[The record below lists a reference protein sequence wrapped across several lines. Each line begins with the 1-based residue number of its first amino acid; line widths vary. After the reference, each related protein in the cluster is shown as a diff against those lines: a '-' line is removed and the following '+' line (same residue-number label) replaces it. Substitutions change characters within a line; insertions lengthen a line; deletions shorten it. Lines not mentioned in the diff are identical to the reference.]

1 MVEEQGPRVILEPV
15 FSQWETALREPRG
28 NAQARAHFGLDV
40 DRAVVM
46 SGHQPMVFH
55 GGILAK
61 LIALD
66 EAAKRTGA
74 QAVWIVPDQDTFD
87 ASSDPG
93 SIRLPMGSRES
104 LQAQRVELYIQD
116 RAHTGVPT
124 GVPTGS
130 LPAMEI
136 VGEAVEHESV
146 GELAQWLDQFG
157 SMETLAQQF
166 GYGVIEYAC
175 DRLGM
180 VVPTIVFASQ
190 LMEVESIRAVIEKM
204 IGDARRCVGLY
215 NEAAELF
222 PAAGVRA
229 LTIEGDRIELPMW
242 GMRAGEAR
250 VAIDTDNVGEF
261 EFEELVPRGLL
272 MSALC
277 RMQLADVFI
286 HGLGGDVYDQISE
299 RWFGDWLGVELSPKA
314 KVSADLRL
322 DLGFGLGFGID
333 EQIDTATAIWK
344 HQHSLHSPALVG
356 AGDVQRRKDEL
367 VLQIET
373 APAKSDE
380 RDELYRALQA
390 LLVAYR
396 EQYSGEIAAFGEKA
410 AQAKVL
416 ESQLELARD
425 RTWAMVCFSQDELES
440 LDRATREAMN

>member
-1 MVEEQGPRVILEPV
+1 MVEERGPRVILEPV
-15 FSQWETALREPRG
+15 FLQWETALREPRG
-28 NAQARAHFGLDV
+28 NAQARAYFGLDGA
-40 DRAVVM
+40 RAVVM

-74 QAVWIVPDQDTFD
+74 QALWIVPDQDIFD
-87 ASSDPG
+87 ASL
-93 SIRLPMGSRES
+93 IRLPMGRRES
-104 LQAQRVELYIQD
+104 LRAEHVALYHQD
-116 RAHTGVPT
+116 RAPT

-130 LPAMEI
+130 LPAVEI
-136 VGEAVEHESV
+136 AGEALEHEVV

-157 SMETLAQQF
+157 SMETLAEQF

-180 VVPTIVFASQ
+180 AVPTMVFASQ
-190 LMEVESIRAVIEKM
+190 LMEVDSIRAVIEKM
-204 IGDARRCVGLY
+204 IGDSRRCVEMY
-215 NEAAELF
+215 NEGVALF

-229 LTIEGDRIELPMW
+229 LRIEGDRIELPMW
-242 GMRAGEAR
+242 GMRAGAAR
-250 VAIDTDNVGEF
+250 VAIDTENVGEF

-277 RMQLADVFI
+277 RMQLGDVFI

-299 RWFGDWLGVELSPKA
+299 RWFGDWFGVELMPKA

-322 DLGFGLGFGID
+322 DLGFGID
-333 EQIDTATAIWK
+333 EQVDTKTAIWK
-344 HQHSLHSPALVG
+344 YQHSLHTPAMVG
-356 AGDVQRRKDEL
+356 DDGLQRRKDEL
-367 VLQIET
+367 VFRIES

-380 RDELYRALQA
+380 RRRLYRDLQV

-396 EQYSGEIAAFGEKA
+396 DQYRDEIGAFGEKA
-410 AQAKVL
+410 AAAKVL
-416 ESQLELARD
+416 ERQFELARD

-440 LDRATREAMN
+440 LDRATREAMG